1 MYISEQGSHF
11 NEKITFN
18 KVNKTVTYHVPA
30 HRDISESDFMIDF
43 HLVRAICLFSIP
55 QYYLRLVK

>member
-1 MYISEQGSHF
+1 MYISEEGSHF

-18 KVNKTVTYHVPA
+18 NVNKTVTYHVPG

-43 HLVRAICLFSIP
+43 DLVSATNVDS
-55 QYYLRLVK
+55 RLYRII